1 MPVAAAEKLA
11 LPPGVTVWSTS
22 PWVMT
27 GAEPETRVVLVAAL
41 DGELVVGVLVVG
53 VLVDVVD
60 GGGATDRQKPVST
73 GTFESPPGRPR
84 N

>member
-27 GAEPETRVVLVAAL
+27 GAEPETRVVLV
-41 DGELVVGVLVVG
+41 
-53 VLVDVVD
+53 VLVDVGTVEVVLVD

-73 GTFESPPGRPR
+73 GTFESPPSTPR